1 MYVANL
7 PTCLTPTPGVWIQTL
22 QSEGMPIL
30 TSDIPFLITF
40 TDGIMEKHLPE
51 LESSIDNAQFNSLN
65 DLTEGEDISTSE
77 PSS

>member
-1 MYVANL
+1 
-7 PTCLTPTPGVWIQTL
+7 
-22 QSEGMPIL
+22 MPIL
-30 TSDIPFLITF
+30 TSDIPFLITC